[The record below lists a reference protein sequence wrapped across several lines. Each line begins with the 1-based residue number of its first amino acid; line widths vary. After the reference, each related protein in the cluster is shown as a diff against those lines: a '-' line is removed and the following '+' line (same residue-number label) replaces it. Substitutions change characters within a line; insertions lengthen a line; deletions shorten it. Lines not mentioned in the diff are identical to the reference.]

1 MARVPVL
8 AAGGIV
14 LRRQQPPLVAVVRL
28 RKRDEWVLPKGK
40 LDDGETPRA
49 AAKRE
54 VLEETGHNVTVHEFL
69 GTLVYDSGGRAKIVH
84 YWRMEA
90 AGEQTHELMD
100 DIRAVDWLP
109 LNAAVERLSRSHE
122 RVFLANVGP
131 QALSAH
137 ARRQK
142 AKGLAKGLANG
153 LASRLVSAA
162 PASRRRRGA
171 GVVAPQSARAERLAK
186 PMPVEPMPAEPMAQP
201 HLSDSVAERRQ
212 VETISVPPQVER
224 TPRPVAA
231 AEVEPIVNGA
241 VAEPRLSPG
250 PDEIAEARAE
260 TAAAARPPSADAENG
275 GSIVTSRSLRSLAQK
290 VRDWLGRAA

>member
-1 MARVPVL
+1 MARLPVL

-40 LDDGETPRA
+40 LNDGETPRA
-49 AAKRE
+49 AARRE

-69 GTLVYDSGGRAKIVH
+69 GTLVYDSGGRSKIVH

-90 AGEQTHELMD
+90 AGEQAYELMN

-131 QALSAH
+131 HALSAF

-142 AKGLAKGLANG
+142 AKGLA
-153 LASRLVSAA
+153 SAA
-162 PASRRRRGA
+162 PASRRRRRP
-171 GVVAPQSARAERLAK
+171 GVVAPEPARAGRLPEPK
-186 PMPVEPMPAEPMAQP
+186 PAAGPKPAAEPGPAVEPKPAAELKPAAEPMLQP
-201 HLSDSVAERRQ
+201 RLADSVVEPRP
-212 VETISVPPQVER
+212 VETMPVPPQV
-224 TPRPVAA
+224 
-231 AEVEPIVNGA
+231 
-241 VAEPRLSPG
+241 
-250 PDEIAEARAE
+250 IAPQ
-260 TAAAARPPSADAENG
+260 PPSASGDAENS
-275 GSIVTSRSLRSLAQK
+275 GSVVADRSLRGLARK

>member
-1 MARVPVL
+1 MARLPVL

-28 RKRDEWVLPKGK
+28 RTRDEWVLPKGK

-69 GTLVYDSGGRAKIVH
+69 GTLVYDSGGRSKIVH

-90 AGEQTHELMD
+90 AGEQAYELMN

-131 QALSAH
+131 QALSAF

-142 AKGLAKGLANG
+142 AKGLA
-153 LASRLVSAA
+153 SAA
-162 PASRRRRGA
+162 PASRRRRRA
-171 GVVAPQSARAERLAK
+171 GVVAPEPARAARLPK
-186 PMPVEPMPAEPMAQP
+186 PAAGPKPVVEPKPAAEPMLQP
-201 HLSDSVAERRQ
+201 RLADSVVEPTP
-212 VETISVPPQVER
+212 VETMPVPPQV
-224 TPRPVAA
+224 
-231 AEVEPIVNGA
+231 
-241 VAEPRLSPG
+241 
-250 PDEIAEARAE
+250 IAPQ
-260 TAAAARPPSADAENG
+260 PPSAPGDAENS
-275 GSIVTSRSLRSLAQK
+275 GSVVADRSLRGLARK
-290 VRDWLGRAA
+290 VRDWLARAA

>member
-1 MARVPVL
+1 MARLPVL

-69 GTLVYDSGGRAKIVH
+69 GTLVYDSGGRSKIVH

-90 AGEQTHELMD
+90 AGEQAYELMN

-131 QALSAH
+131 QALSAF

-142 AKGLAKGLANG
+142 AKGLA
-153 LASRLVSAA
+153 SAA
-162 PASRRRRGA
+162 PASRRRRRA
-171 GVVAPQSARAERLAK
+171 GVVAPEPARAARLPEPK
-186 PMPVEPMPAEPMAQP
+186 PAAGPKPVVEPKPAAEPMLQP
-201 HLSDSVAERRQ
+201 RLADSVVEPTP
-212 VETISVPPQVER
+212 VETMPVPPQV
-224 TPRPVAA
+224 
-231 AEVEPIVNGA
+231 
-241 VAEPRLSPG
+241 
-250 PDEIAEARAE
+250 IAPQ
-260 TAAAARPPSADAENG
+260 PPSASGDAENS
-275 GSIVTSRSLRSLAQK
+275 GSVVADRSLRGLARK
-290 VRDWLGRAA
+290 VRDWLARAA

>member
-1 MARVPVL
+1 MARLPVL

-69 GTLVYDSGGRAKIVH
+69 GTLVYDSGGRSKIVH

-90 AGEQTHELMD
+90 AGEQAYELMN

-131 QALSAH
+131 QALSAF

-142 AKGLAKGLANG
+142 AKGLA
-153 LASRLVSAA
+153 SAA
-162 PASRRRRGA
+162 PASRRRRRAGA
-171 GVVAPQSARAERLAK
+171 VAPEPARAARLPEPK
-186 PMPVEPMPAEPMAQP
+186 PAVELKPAVEPMPQP
-201 HLSDSVAERRQ
+201 RLADSV
-212 VETISVPPQVER
+212 VEPTPGEAMSVPPQV
-224 TPRPVAA
+224 
-231 AEVEPIVNGA
+231 
-241 VAEPRLSPG
+241 
-250 PDEIAEARAE
+250 IAPQ
-260 TAAAARPPSADAENG
+260 PPSASGDAENSG
-275 GSIVTSRSLRSLAQK
+275 TVVANRSLRGLARK